1 MKKSLFMA
9 VAMLVSSSAFAAT
22 DHYVLRDTDH
32 NHVQHLKITSLNGE
46 VIVSE
51 DVDFE
56 PNINEAGRPACTA
69 DVSGEAKKV
78 SETELVLRKHLA
90 GEKAVCELKIYLS
103 PTGARV
109 DQSDGCQN
117 FAAGICHFT
126 SDGKELI
133 KIQ

>member
-1 MKKSLFMA
+1 MKKSLFLA
-9 VAMLVSSSAFAAT
+9 VAMLVSSNVFAVT

-46 VIVSE
+46 IIVSE

-56 PNINEAGRPACTA
+56 PTISEAGRPACSA

-78 SETELVLRKHLA
+78 AENELVLRKHLS
-90 GEKAVCELKIYLS
+90 GEKAVCELKIHLT

-117 FAAGICHFT
+117 YAAGICHFT
-126 SDGKELI
+126 TDGKELI